1 MATYFSVDII
11 KTIEENDSVPDFSEE
26 SSEEDEVS
34 VL

>member
-1 MATYFSVDII
+1 MATYSSVDII